1 MRLLALDRLLQHL
14 LEHTNVLS
22 RLCISLGL
30 QQRQVTVGLSLLFLE
45 FLPPGYFVF
54 IYGSEGFGFSHFWM
68 ALPFTGMM
76 GVIQGSGRWTKDSL
90 HNMVYKLRRHMIW
103 TIWCCLVLRLCRSFH
118 PFSFHLLYVWPS
130 ISDLKSP
137 K

>member
-1 MRLLALDRLLQHL
+1 MANMNIGSSTKGGGKSDNIPIAI
-14 LEHTNVLS
+14 E
-22 RLCISLGL
+22 C
-30 QQRQVTVGLSLLFLE
+30 
-45 FLPPGYFVF
+45 YFVF
-54 IYGSEGFGFSHFWM
+54 IFGSEGFVFSHFWM
-68 ALPFTGMM
+68 TLPLTTMM

-118 PFSFHLLYVWPS
+118 PFSFYLLYVWPS
-130 ISDLKSP
+130 ISDLKSQ